1 MRGPLLALL
10 LAGPMGAAEI
20 ELLEPSLVLQMDAM
34 ESAVDRSFRSPD
46 GTRPAAIS
54 ATRGIYLPGYG
65 TVFSVEVNLVPMA
78 NPSPFRR
85 SYTSEEIRD
94 LNQRKRAA
102 LEPLR
107 RRMRE
112 ILIREGSALTD
123 LPPDLQVTLAVS
135 LFHFPW
141 EDRSDLPRQ
150 VVIGAPRARLR
161 LSGDTLLTTRHY

>member
-1 MRGPLLALL
+1 MKGPLLGLL
-10 LAGPMGAAEI
+10 LAGMLGAAEI
-20 ELLEPSLVLQMDAM
+20 ELLEPSLVRQIEEM
-34 ESAVDRSFRSPD
+34 ESAVDRSFRSAD
-46 GTRPAAIS
+46 GTQPAAIS

-65 TVFSVEVNLVPMA
+65 AVFSVEVNLVPMA

-85 SYTSEEIRD
+85 SYTSEEIGD
-94 LNQRKRAA
+94 LNVRKRAA

-112 ILIREGSALTD
+112 ILIREGPALTD

-141 EDRSDLPRQ
+141 EDRSNLPSQ
-150 VVIGAPRARLR
+150 VVIGASRAR
-161 LSGDTLLTTRHY
+161 LSGDTVLTTRYY